1 MEVIH
6 MTEKQIT
13 YYLIEKC
20 RLGKKEDV
28 AYYLFIDAEWVW
40 DEKNV
45 IMDHLMGYDPSEPAD
60 SPYAIG
66 NTSIIDEI
74 EEISFDKAMRV
85 INEQTTEFLIDKWK
99 KDLVK
104 EKAEWDKNPGWPA
117 KLVKTEFM
125 LNGIKYI
132 IEPPDI
138 GLTYGCWDQ
147 GLMEHFQGNMRKDLE
162 KYGAT
167 KIWNEGFID

>member
-1 MEVIH
+1 

-20 RLGKKEDV
+20 RLGKKENV
-28 AYYLFIDAEWVW
+28 AFYLFIDAEWVW

-74 EEISFDKAMRV
+74 EEISFDKAVRV
-85 INEQTTEFLIDKWK
+85 INDQTTEFLKEKWM

-104 EKAEWDKNPGWPA
+104 EKAEWDRNPGWPA
-117 KLVKTEFM
+117 KLVKTEFI
-125 LNGIKYI
+125 LNGIKYV

-138 GLTYGCWDQ
+138 GLTYDCWDQ
-147 GLMEHFQGNMRKDLE
+147 GLMEHFQGNMKKDLE

-167 KIWNEGFID
+167 EIWNEGYID

>member
-1 MEVIH
+1 
-6 MTEKQIT
+6 MTEKQVT

-45 IMDHLMGYDPSEPAD
+45 IMDHLVGYDPSEPAD

-85 INEQTTEFLIDKWK
+85 INDQTTEFLIDKWK

-104 EKAEWDKNPGWPA
+104 EKAEWSS
-117 KLVKTEFM
+117 
-125 LNGIKYI
+125 
-132 IEPPDI
+132 
-138 GLTYGCWDQ
+138 C
-147 GLMEHFQGNMRKDLE
+147 
-162 KYGAT
+162 
-167 KIWNEGFID
+167 